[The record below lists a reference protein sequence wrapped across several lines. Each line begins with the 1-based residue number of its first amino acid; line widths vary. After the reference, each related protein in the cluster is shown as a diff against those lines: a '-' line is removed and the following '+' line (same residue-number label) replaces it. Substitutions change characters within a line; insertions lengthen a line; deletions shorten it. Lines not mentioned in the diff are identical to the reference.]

1 MFDPFGQWSRYL
13 SAGHSMHAT
22 GRHAAETLDGASR
35 VVAARSAII
44 GEALVSPWTAD
55 HAELGRMIPEKME
68 AFALAGS
75 AIATVWWDNGSLWM
89 KYLQHLGVMAMRGR
103 PPTVA
108 ELADLGQRS
117 AVLAL
122 RSVGAG
128 ARLGSASLAPV
139 RGQVRANVRR
149 LKVAERKP
157 RRTGRSRAR

>member
-13 SAGHSMHAT
+13 SAGNSLHAT

-35 VVAARSAII
+35 VVGARSAII
-44 GEALVSPWTAD
+44 GQAFVSPWTAD
-55 HAELGRMIPEKME
+55 HDELGRMIPEKME

-89 KYLQHLGVMAMRGR
+89 KHLQHLGLMAMRGR
-103 PPTVA
+103 PPTVT

-122 RSVGAG
+122 RSVEA
-128 ARLGSASLAPV
+128 AAKLGSASLAPV
-139 RGQVRANVRR
+139 RGRVRANVRR
-149 LKVAERKP
+149 LKVVKRKP
-157 RRTGRSRAR
+157 SRTGRSRAR